1 MPVKSVS
8 ASITPE
14 NVVRH
19 ELIGLRV
26 RVAESTDPMLR
37 GLNGTVVDETHNMLV
52 IETKRAGK
60 PAVEKR
66 LSKQNSVFI
75 FALPNK
81 VKVKVDGRLLVGRP
95 EDRVK
100 KRFDRW

>member
-1 MPVKSVS
+1 MTVKSVS
-8 ASITPE
+8 AAITPE
-14 NVVRH
+14 NIVRH

-37 GLNGTVVDETHNMLV
+37 GLSGAIVDETHNMLV
-52 IETKRAGK
+52 VETRKTGK
-60 PAVEKR
+60 PPVEKR
-66 LSKQNSVFI
+66 LSKLNSVFI

-81 VKVKVDGRLLVGRP
+81 VKVKVEGRLLVSRP
-95 EDRVK
+95 EDRIK

>member
-1 MPVKSVS
+1 MSDGKN
-8 ASITPE
+8 ASGITPE

-37 GLNGTVVDETHNMLV
+37 GLSGIVVDETHNMLV
-52 IETKRAGK
+52 VETKKTGK
-60 PAVEKR
+60 QAAEKR

-81 VKVKVDGRLLVGRP
+81 VKVRVEGRLLVGRP
-95 EDRVK
+95 EDRIK